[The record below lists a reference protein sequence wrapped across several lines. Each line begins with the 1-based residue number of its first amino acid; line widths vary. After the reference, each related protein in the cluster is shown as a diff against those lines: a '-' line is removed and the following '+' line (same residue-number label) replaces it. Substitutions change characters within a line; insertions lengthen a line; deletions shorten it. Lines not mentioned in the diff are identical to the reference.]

1 MENFTDT
8 DATGVG
14 AYGAMSAAERAGED
28 SAETPAGD
36 ATSLASVV
44 AAARGAETGE
54 RTVCGGTDTPAPA
67 DAAGAAG
74 TAEAADAADAV
85 GCTMGAAAEP
95 ADGNGAGAESHTG
108 SAAGESDDADATGA
122 PVDYAA
128 LAARDLGEIKRLA
141 PALAGLSHLA
151 ELPNALRYAAL
162 RDAGLSVEEALH
174 AACHAYLAPRA
185 VDNRAHLRSAV
196 PIGAAGTP
204 SRMTAAEMR
213 EARELFG
220 DLTEGEIERLYAR
233 CQTE

>member
-14 AYGAMSAAERAGED
+14 VYGAISAAERATED
-28 SAETPAGD
+28 SAETSAGG

-44 AAARGAETGE
+44 AAARGAETGA
-54 RTVCGGTDTPAPA
+54 RTVGGGMDVPAPA
-67 DAAGAAG
+67 DAAGAADA
-74 TAEAADAADAV
+74 TDAAAF
-85 GCTMGAAAEP
+85 TMGAAAEP
-95 ADGNGAGAESHTG
+95 ADGNDTGAESGTG
-108 SAAGESDDADATGA
+108 GAAGESEDADATGA

-128 LAARDLGEIKRLA
+128 LAASDLSEIKRLA

-185 VDNRAHLRSAV
+185 ADNRAHLRSAV

>member
-14 AYGAMSAAERAGED
+14 AYGAISAAERASED
-28 SAETPAGD
+28 SAETPAGG

-54 RTVCGGTDTPAPA
+54 RTVGGGTDAPAPA
-67 DAAGAAG
+67 DAAGAADA
-74 TAEAADAADAV
+74 TDAAAF
-85 GCTMGAAAEP
+85 TMGAAAEP
-95 ADGNGAGAESHTG
+95 ADGNGAGAKSHTG
-108 SAAGESDDADATGA
+108 GAAGESDDADATGA

-185 VDNRAHLRSAV
+185 ADNRAHLRSAV

>member
-14 AYGAMSAAERAGED
+14 AYGAISAAERASED

-54 RTVCGGTDTPAPA
+54 RTVGGGTDAPAPA
-67 DAAGAAG
+67 DAAGVG
-74 TAEAADAADAV
+74 DAAF
-85 GCTMGAAAEP
+85 TMGAAAEP

-108 SAAGESDDADATGA
+108 SAAGGSDDADATGA

-185 VDNRAHLRSAV
+185 ADNRAHLRSAV

>member
-14 AYGAMSAAERAGED
+14 AYGAISAAERAAED
-28 SAETPAGD
+28 SAETPAGG

-54 RTVCGGTDTPAPA
+54 RTVCGGTDAPAPA
-67 DAAGAAG
+67 DAAGV
-74 TAEAADAADAV
+74 ADATDAAAF
-85 GCTMGAAAEP
+85 TMGAAAEP

-108 SAAGESDDADATGA
+108 SAAGESEDADATGA

-185 VDNRAHLRSAV
+185 ADNRAHLRSAV

>member
-14 AYGAMSAAERAGED
+14 AYGAMSAAERASED

-44 AAARGAETGE
+44 AAARGADTGE
-54 RTVCGGTDTPAPA
+54 RTVGGGTDTPEPA
-67 DAAGAAG
+67 DAAGAADA
-74 TAEAADAADAV
+74 TDAAAF
-85 GCTMGAAAEP
+85 TMGAAAEP
-95 ADGNGAGAESHTG
+95 ADGNGAGAESGTG

-185 VDNRAHLRSAV
+185 ADNRAHLRSAV

>member
-14 AYGAMSAAERAGED
+14 AYGAMSAAERAARAP
-28 SAETPAGD
+28 AETPAGG

-54 RTVCGGTDTPAPA
+54 RTVCGGTDAPAPA
-67 DAAGAAG
+67 DATG
-74 TAEAADAADAV
+74 AADAV
-85 GCTMGAAAEP
+85 VCTMGTAAEP
-95 ADGNGAGAESHTG
+95 ADGKEAGAESPTG
-108 SAAGESDDADATGA
+108 GAAGESDDADATGA

-185 VDNRAHLRSAV
+185 ADNRAHLRSAV

>member
-1 MENFTDT
+1 MENFIDT

-14 AYGAMSAAERAGED
+14 AYGTISAAERATED
-28 SAETPAGD
+28 SAETPVGD

-54 RTVCGGTDTPAPA
+54 RTVCGGTDAPAPV
-67 DAAGAAG
+67 DAAG
-74 TAEAADAADAV
+74 AADAADAV
-85 GCTMGAAAEP
+85 GCTMGTVTEP
-95 ADGNGAGAESHTG
+95 ADGNGAGAKSHTG
-108 SAAGESDDADATGA
+108 GAAGESDDADATGEG
-122 PVDYAA
+122 VDYAA

-151 ELPNALRYAAL
+151 ELPNALRYASL

-174 AACHAYLAPRA
+174 AACYAYLAPRA
-185 VDNRAHLRSAV
+185 ADNRAHLRSAV

-204 SRMTAAEMR
+204 SRMTATEMR

>member
-1 MENFTDT
+1 MANSTDP
-8 DATGVG
+8 DATGG
-14 AYGAMSAAERAGED
+14 GEHGPMCAAERATED

-36 ATSLASVV
+36 ATSLSSVV
-44 AAARGAETGE
+44 AAARGAAARGAETGE
-54 RTVCGGTDTPAPA
+54 RTVCGGTDAPAPVDAAGVA
-67 DAAGAAG
+67 DAAAF
-74 TAEAADAADAV
+74 
-85 GCTMGAAAEP
+85 TMGAAAEP
-95 ADGNGAGAESHTG
+95 ADGNEAGAESGTG
-108 SAAGESDDADATGA
+108 SAAGESEDADATGA

-185 VDNRAHLRSAV
+185 ADNRAHLRSAV

>member
-1 MENFTDT
+1 MEYFTDT

-14 AYGAMSAAERAGED
+14 AYGAISAAERASED

-54 RTVCGGTDTPAPA
+54 RTVGGGTDAPAPA
-67 DAAGAAG
+67 DAAGVG
-74 TAEAADAADAV
+74 DAAF
-85 GCTMGAAAEP
+85 TMGAAAEP
-95 ADGNGAGAESHTG
+95 ADGNGAGAKSHTG
-108 SAAGESDDADATGA
+108 SAAGGSDDADATGA

-185 VDNRAHLRSAV
+185 ADNRAHLRSAV

>member
-14 AYGAMSAAERAGED
+14 AYGAISAAERAGED
-28 SAETPAGD
+28 SAETPAGG

-44 AAARGAETGE
+44 AAARGADTGE
-54 RTVCGGTDTPAPA
+54 RTVGGGTDTPAPA
-67 DAAGAAG
+67 DAAGAADA
-74 TAEAADAADAV
+74 TDAAAF
-85 GCTMGAAAEP
+85 TMGAAAEP
-95 ADGNGAGAESHTG
+95 ADGNGAGAESGTG
-108 SAAGESDDADATGA
+108 SAAGESDDADATGEG
-122 PVDYAA
+122 VDYAA
-128 LAARDLGEIKRLA
+128 IAARDLGEIKRLA

-185 VDNRAHLRSAV
+185 ADNRAHLRSAV

>member
-14 AYGAMSAAERAGED
+14 AYGAMSAAERASED
-28 SAETPAGD
+28 SAETPAGG

-67 DAAGAAG
+67 DAAGAADA
-74 TAEAADAADAV
+74 TDAAAF
-85 GCTMGAAAEP
+85 TMGAAAEP
-95 ADGNGAGAESHTG
+95 ADGNGAGAESGTG
-108 SAAGESDDADATGA
+108 SAAGESEDADATGA

-185 VDNRAHLRSAV
+185 ADNRAHLRSAV

>member
-14 AYGAMSAAERAGED
+14 AYGAISAAERASED

-54 RTVCGGTDTPAPA
+54 RTVCGGTDAPAPA
-67 DAAGAAG
+67 DAAGAADA
-74 TAEAADAADAV
+74 TDAAV
-85 GCTMGAAAEP
+85 FTMGAAAEP
-95 ADGNGAGAESHTG
+95 ADGKEAGAESHMG
-108 SAAGESDDADATGA
+108 SAAGKSEDADATGEG
-122 PVDYAA
+122 VDYAA

-185 VDNRAHLRSAV
+185 ADNRAHLRSAV

>member
-14 AYGAMSAAERAGED
+14 AYGAISAAERASED

-36 ATSLASVV
+36 VTSLASVV

-54 RTVCGGTDTPAPA
+54 RTVGGGTDAPAPA
-67 DAAGAAG
+67 DAAGAADA
-74 TAEAADAADAV
+74 TDAAAF
-85 GCTMGAAAEP
+85 TMGAAAEP
-95 ADGNGAGAESHTG
+95 ADGNGAGAESSTG

-185 VDNRAHLRSAV
+185 ADNRAHLRSAV

>member
-14 AYGAMSAAERAGED
+14 AYGAMSAAERATED

-36 ATSLASVV
+36 ATSLSSVV

-54 RTVCGGTDTPAPA
+54 RTVGGGTDAPAPA
-67 DAAGAAG
+67 DAAGV
-74 TAEAADAADAV
+74 ADAAAF
-85 GCTMGAAAEP
+85 TMGAAAEP
-95 ADGNGAGAESHTG
+95 ADGNGAGAESGTG
-108 SAAGESDDADATGA
+108 SAVGESDDADATGA

-185 VDNRAHLRSAV
+185 ADNRAHLRSAV

>member
-14 AYGAMSAAERAGED
+14 AYGTISAAERATED
-28 SAETPAGD
+28 SAETPAWD

-54 RTVCGGTDTPAPA
+54 RTVGGGTDAPAPA
-67 DAAGAAG
+67 DPTGV
-74 TAEAADAADAV
+74 ADAV

-95 ADGNGAGAESHTG
+95 ADGNGAGAKSHTG
-108 SAAGESDDADATGA
+108 SAAGESDDADATGEG
-122 PVDYAA
+122 VDYAA

-185 VDNRAHLRSAV
+185 ADNRAHLRSAV

>member
-14 AYGAMSAAERAGED
+14 AYGAISAAERATED

-44 AAARGAETGE
+44 AAARRAETGE
-54 RTVCGGTDTPAPA
+54 RTVGGGTDAPAPA
-67 DAAGAAG
+67 DAAGAADA
-74 TAEAADAADAV
+74 TDAAAF
-85 GCTMGAAAEP
+85 TMGAAAEP
-95 ADGNGAGAESHTG
+95 ADGNGAGAESGTG
-108 SAAGESDDADATGA
+108 SAAGGSEDADATGA

-185 VDNRAHLRSAV
+185 ADNRAHLRSAV

>member
-14 AYGAMSAAERAGED
+14 AYGAMSAAERATED

-54 RTVCGGTDTPAPA
+54 RTVCGGTDAPAPA
-67 DAAGAAG
+67 DAAGAA
-74 TAEAADAADAV
+74 DATDAV
-85 GCTMGAAAEP
+85 GCTMGTVTEP
-95 ADGNGAGAESHTG
+95 ADGNEAGAKSHTG
-108 SAAGESDDADATGA
+108 SAVGESDDADATGA

-185 VDNRAHLRSAV
+185 ADNRAHLRSAV

>member
-14 AYGAMSAAERAGED
+14 AYGAISAAERASED

-54 RTVCGGTDTPAPA
+54 RTVGGGTDAPAPA
-67 DAAGAAG
+67 DAAGV
-74 TAEAADAADAV
+74 ADAAAF
-85 GCTMGAAAEP
+85 TMGAAAEP
-95 ADGNGAGAESHTG
+95 ADGNEAGAESHTG
-108 SAAGESDDADATGA
+108 GAAGESDDADATGA

-185 VDNRAHLRSAV
+185 ADNRAHLRSAV

>member
-14 AYGAMSAAERAGED
+14 AYGAISAAERASED
-28 SAETPAGD
+28 SAETPAGG

-54 RTVCGGTDTPAPA
+54 RTVCGGTDAPAPA
-67 DAAGAAG
+67 DATG
-74 TAEAADAADAV
+74 AADATDAAAF
-85 GCTMGAAAEP
+85 TMGAAAEP
-95 ADGNGAGAESHTG
+95 ADGNGAGAESGTG
-108 SAAGESDDADATGA
+108 SAVGESDDADATGA

-185 VDNRAHLRSAV
+185 ADNRAHLRSAV

>member
-14 AYGAMSAAERAGED
+14 AYGAISAAERATED
-28 SAETPAGD
+28 SAETPAGG

-54 RTVCGGTDTPAPA
+54 RTVCGGTDAPAPA
-67 DAAGAAG
+67 DAAGV
-74 TAEAADAADAV
+74 ADAAAF
-85 GCTMGAAAEP
+85 TMGAAAEP

-108 SAAGESDDADATGA
+108 SAVGESEDADATGA

-185 VDNRAHLRSAV
+185 ADNRAHLRSAV

>member
-14 AYGAMSAAERAGED
+14 AYGAISAAERATED
-28 SAETPAGD
+28 PAETPAGG
-36 ATSLASVV
+36 ATSLAPADPTGVADV
-44 AAARGAETGE
+44 AAF
-54 RTVCGGTDTPAPA
+54 
-67 DAAGAAG
+67 
-74 TAEAADAADAV
+74 
-85 GCTMGAAAEP
+85 TMGAAAEP
-95 ADGNGAGAESHTG
+95 ADGNEAGAESHTG
-108 SAAGESDDADATGA
+108 GAVGESDDADATGA

-185 VDNRAHLRSAV
+185 ADNRAHLRSAV

>member
-14 AYGAMSAAERAGED
+14 AYGAMSAAERATED
-28 SAETPAGD
+28 SAETPAGG

-54 RTVCGGTDTPAPA
+54 RTVGGGTDAPAPA

-74 TAEAADAADAV
+74 TADAV
-85 GCTMGAAAEP
+85 GCTMGTVTEP
-95 ADGNGAGAESHTG
+95 ADGNGAGAKSHTG
-108 SAAGESDDADATGA
+108 SAAGESDDADATGEG
-122 PVDYAA
+122 VDYAA

-185 VDNRAHLRSAV
+185 ADNRAHLRSAV

>member
-14 AYGAMSAAERAGED
+14 AYGAISAAERAGED
-28 SAETPAGD
+28 SAETPAGG

-44 AAARGAETGE
+44 AAARGADTGE
-54 RTVCGGTDTPAPA
+54 RTVGGGTDTPAPA
-67 DAAGAAG
+67 DAAGAADA
-74 TAEAADAADAV
+74 TDAAAF
-85 GCTMGAAAEP
+85 TMGAAAEP
-95 ADGNGAGAESHTG
+95 ADGNGAGAESGTG
-108 SAAGESDDADATGA
+108 SAAGESDDADATGEG
-122 PVDYAA
+122 VDYAA

-185 VDNRAHLRSAV
+185 ADNRAHLRSAV

>member
-14 AYGAMSAAERAGED
+14 AYGAISAAERASED

-54 RTVCGGTDTPAPA
+54 RTVGGGMDAPAPA
-67 DAAGAAG
+67 DAAGAA
-74 TAEAADAADAV
+74 DATDAV
-85 GCTMGAAAEP
+85 GFTMGAAAEP
-95 ADGNGAGAESHTG
+95 ADGNGAGAESGAG
-108 SAAGESDDADATGA
+108 SAAGQSEDADATGA

-185 VDNRAHLRSAV
+185 ADNRAHLRSAV

>member
-14 AYGAMSAAERAGED
+14 AYGAISAAERASED

-54 RTVCGGTDTPAPA
+54 RTVGGGTDAPAPA

-74 TAEAADAADAV
+74 TADAADAV
-85 GCTMGAAAEP
+85 GCTMGTAAEP

-108 SAAGESDDADATGA
+108 SAAGESEDADATGEG
-122 PVDYAA
+122 VDYAA

-185 VDNRAHLRSAV
+185 ADNRAHLRSAV

>member
-14 AYGAMSAAERAGED
+14 AYGAISAAERASED

-54 RTVCGGTDTPAPA
+54 RTVGGGTDTPAPA
-67 DAAGAAG
+67 DAAGAADA
-74 TAEAADAADAV
+74 TDAAAF
-85 GCTMGAAAEP
+85 TMGAAAEP
-95 ADGNGAGAESHTG
+95 ADGNEAGAESHTG
-108 SAAGESDDADATGA
+108 GAAGESDDADATGA

-185 VDNRAHLRSAV
+185 ADNRAHLRSAV

>member
-14 AYGAMSAAERAGED
+14 AYGAMSAAERATED
-28 SAETPAGD
+28 SSETPAGD
-36 ATSLASVV
+36 ATSLSSVV

-54 RTVCGGTDTPAPA
+54 RTVGGGTDAPAPA
-67 DAAGAAG
+67 DAAGV
-74 TAEAADAADAV
+74 ADAAAF
-85 GCTMGAAAEP
+85 TMGAAAEP
-95 ADGNGAGAESHTG
+95 ADGNGAGAESGTG

-185 VDNRAHLRSAV
+185 ADNRAHLRSAV

>member
-14 AYGAMSAAERAGED
+14 AYGAISAAERATED

-54 RTVCGGTDTPAPA
+54 RTVCGGTDAPAPA
-67 DAAGAAG
+67 DAAGAADA
-74 TAEAADAADAV
+74 TDAAAF
-85 GCTMGAAAEP
+85 TMGAAAEP
-95 ADGNGAGAESHTG
+95 ADGNEAGAESHTG
-108 SAAGESDDADATGA
+108 GAAGESDDADATGA

-151 ELPNALRYAAL
+151 ELPNALRYATL

-185 VDNRAHLRSAV
+185 ADNRAHLRSAV

>member
-14 AYGAMSAAERAGED
+14 AYGAMSAAERATED

-36 ATSLASVV
+36 ATSLSSVV
-44 AAARGAETGE
+44 AAARGAETRGAETGE
-54 RTVCGGTDTPAPA
+54 RTVCGGTDAPAPVDAAGVA
-67 DAAGAAG
+67 DAAAF
-74 TAEAADAADAV
+74 
-85 GCTMGAAAEP
+85 TMGAAAEP
-95 ADGNGAGAESHTG
+95 ADGNGAGAESGTG
-108 SAAGESDDADATGA
+108 SAAGESEDADATGA

-185 VDNRAHLRSAV
+185 ADNRAHLRSAV

>member
-14 AYGAMSAAERAGED
+14 AYGAMSAAERATED
-28 SAETPAGD
+28 SAETSAGD
-36 ATSLASVV
+36 ATSLSSVV

-54 RTVCGGTDTPAPA
+54 RTVGGGTDAPAPA
-67 DAAGAAG
+67 DAAGV
-74 TAEAADAADAV
+74 ADAAAF
-85 GCTMGAAAEP
+85 TMGAAAEP
-95 ADGNGAGAESHTG
+95 ADGNGAGAESGTG
-108 SAAGESDDADATGA
+108 SAVGESDDADATGA

-185 VDNRAHLRSAV
+185 ADNRAHLRSAV

>member
-14 AYGAMSAAERAGED
+14 AYGAISAAERAGED

-44 AAARGAETGE
+44 AAARRAETGE
-54 RTVCGGTDTPAPA
+54 RTVGGGTDAPAPA
-67 DAAGAAG
+67 DAAGAADA
-74 TAEAADAADAV
+74 TDAAAF
-85 GCTMGAAAEP
+85 TMGAAAEP
-95 ADGNGAGAESHTG
+95 ADGNGAGAESGTG
-108 SAAGESDDADATGA
+108 SAAGGSEDADATGA

-185 VDNRAHLRSAV
+185 ADNRAHLRSAV

>member
-14 AYGAMSAAERAGED
+14 AYGTMSAAERASED

-54 RTVCGGTDTPAPA
+54 RTVCGGTDAPAPA
-67 DAAGAAG
+67 DATGV
-74 TAEAADAADAV
+74 ADAAAF
-85 GCTMGAAAEP
+85 TMGAAAEP

-185 VDNRAHLRSAV
+185 ADNRAHLRSAV

>member
-14 AYGAMSAAERAGED
+14 AYGAISAAERATED

-44 AAARGAETGE
+44 AAARRAETGE
-54 RTVCGGTDTPAPA
+54 RTVGGGTDAPAPA
-67 DAAGAAG
+67 DAAGAADA
-74 TAEAADAADAV
+74 TDAAAF
-85 GCTMGAAAEP
+85 TMGAAAEP
-95 ADGNGAGAESHTG
+95 ADGNGAGAESGTG
-108 SAAGESDDADATGA
+108 SAAGGSEDADATGA

-151 ELPNALRYAAL
+151 ELPTALRYAAL

-185 VDNRAHLRSAV
+185 ADNRAHLRSAV